1 MKNEKVV
8 GIYQRGGVSCDNTD
22 DRISDFACS
31 LFLHYSDHPR
41 PDCRLLGNADD
52 RRLTLPQVSIMKIN
66 RISFVLGLSAMLLF
80 CNGYA
85 TTIAGHKPDKVKDGI
100 VRLWLRS
107 QIIGTKVR
115 SSHMEK
121 RDDHYILTINSR
133 WLWKKSTTKFKIRE
147 VGKDIHIEQFEG
159 E

>member
-1 MKNEKVV
+1 M
-8 GIYQRGGVSCDNTD
+8 GIYQRGGVTCNHID
-22 DRISDFACS
+22 DWIFYVARD

-52 RRLTLPQVSIMKIN
+52 RQYAFPEVSIMKIN

-80 CNGYA
+80 SNGYA

-121 RDDHYILTINSR
+121 QGDHYILTINSS

-147 VGKDIHIEQFEG
+147 VGENIHIVPLKDE
-159 E
+159 

>member
-1 MKNEKVV
+1 M
-8 GIYQRGGVSCDNTD
+8 GLYQRGGVSCSRID
-22 DRISDFACS
+22 DRISDLARD
-31 LFLHYSDHPR
+31 LFLHYSDHPC
-41 PDCRLLGNADD
+41 DYCRLLGNADD
-52 RRLTLPQVSIMKIN
+52 RQLTLPQVSIMKIN

-80 CNGYA
+80 SNEYA

-147 VGKDIHIEQFEG
+147 VGENIHIVPLKDE
-159 E
+159 